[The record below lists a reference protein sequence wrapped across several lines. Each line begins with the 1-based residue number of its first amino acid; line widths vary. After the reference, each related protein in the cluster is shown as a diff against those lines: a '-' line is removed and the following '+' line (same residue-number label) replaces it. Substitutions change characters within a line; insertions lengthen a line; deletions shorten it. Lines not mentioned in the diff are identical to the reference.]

1 MKRVIVLGGYGGFG
15 ARLSRRLAAD
25 GWTVLVAGRNGAAAA
40 RLAGELP
47 NALPLTADR
56 DGDLRPLLEKHRP
69 FMLVDAA
76 GPFQGSGYQV
86 AEACIACGVHYIDLA
101 DARDFVCGI
110 GRLDA
115 AARAAGVVAV
125 SGGSSVP
132 ALSGAVITVLVQG
145 MEEVCSVDMS
155 ISASNR
161 ATAGASVAAA
171 ILSYV
176 GKPVRLWRG
185 RRWRQETGWHRLH
198 RQDYAVPGRAPI
210 RRLVALADVPD
221 HDIVPQSLPG
231 GPATNFRAGP
241 EFSFQLLTLW
251 LLSWP
256 VKWGWIASLSPYARW
271 LLPLQKLTA
280 RFGTDRSAM
289 TIEVKGMAQGSA
301 ELRRWTL
308 IAEAGDG
315 PEIPTIAA
323 HVLANAIAEE
333 WVEPGARPAAGEVR
347 LGDFDVHFDRLAIFR
362 AIERQSYMPLYRRV
376 IGADYA
382 ALPQP
387 VRAMHDLIGDAGASG
402 RATVRRGRSV
412 LARLVCRV
420 MRFPPE
426 GEHDLHVSFE
436 ERNGVERWTRDF
448 AGRAFTS
455 ELSQRGAHLVERF
468 GPMRFSFDLPS
479 DAAGLKMAMRGWSV
493 FGIPMPLFLAPRSE
507 AREWA
512 EGEDFCFDVPIAL
525 PGIGKV
531 VHYSGRLRKIRP
543 E

>member
-1 MKRVIVLGGYGGFG
+1 MKSVIVLGGYGGFG
-15 ARLSRRLAAD
+15 ARLSKRLAAD
-25 GWTVLVAGRNGAAAA
+25 GWVVLVTGRNGAAAE
-40 RLAGELP
+40 RLAADLP
-47 NALPLTADR
+47 NARGLAADR
-56 DGDLRPLLEKHRP
+56 NADLRPLLEAYRP
-69 FMLVDAA
+69 FLLVDAA

-86 AEACIACGVHYIDLA
+86 AEACIASGVRYIDLA

-110 GRLDA
+110 ERLDA
-115 AARAAGVVAV
+115 AARAAGVAVV

-132 ALSGAVITVLVQG
+132 ALSGAVIAELSRG
-145 MEEVCSVDMS
+145 MEDVCSVETS

-185 RRWRQETGWHRLH
+185 RRFRQETGWHRLH
-198 RQDYAVPGRAPI
+198 AARYHIPGRVPI

-221 HDIVPQSLPG
+221 HDIVPATIPG
-231 GPATNFRAGP
+231 KPATVFRAGP
-241 EFSFQLLTLW
+241 EFAFQLLTLW

-256 VKWGWIASLSPYARW
+256 VKWGWVRSLAPFAGW
-271 LLPLQKLTA
+271 LLPLQRLSA

-289 TIEVKGMAQGSA
+289 AVELKGFSGGEAVV
-301 ELRRWTL
+301 RHWTL
-308 IAEAGDG
+308 IAEKGDG

-323 HVLANAIAEE
+323 HVLANAMAGGRLA
-333 WVEPGARPAAGEVR
+333 PGARHAAGAVT
-347 LGDFDVHFDRLAIFR
+347 LDDFAPHFDRLAIFR
-362 AIERQSYMPLYRRV
+362 AIESRPSQPLYRRV
-376 IGADYA
+376 IGPAYA
-382 ALPQP
+382 TLPHP

-402 RATVRRGRSV
+402 RATVRRGKS
-412 LARLVCRV
+412 LPARFVCAA

-436 ERNGVERWTRDF
+436 ERDGVERWTRDF
-448 AGRAFTS
+448 AGHAFMS
-455 ELSQRGAHLVERF
+455 ELSQRGGRLTERF

-479 DAAGLKMAMRGWSV
+479 DTTGLTMVMRGWSV
-493 FGIPMPLFLAPRSE
+493 LGIPMPLWLAPRSE

-525 PGIGKV
+525 PGIGEI
-531 VHYSGRLRKIRP
+531 VHYSGRLRRV
-543 E
+543 

>member
-1 MKRVIVLGGYGGFG
+1 MKSVIVLGGYGGFG

-25 GWTVLVAGRNGAAAA
+25 GWAVLVAGRNAAAA
-40 RLAGELP
+40 ERLAGQLP
-47 NALPLTADR
+47 HALPLVADR
-56 DGDLRPLLEKHRP
+56 DAGLQILLERHRP
-69 FMLVDAA
+69 FLLIDAA

-86 AEACIACGVHYIDLA
+86 VEACIACGVHYIDLA

-115 AARAAGVVAV
+115 AARAAGVAAV

-132 ALSGAVITVLVQG
+132 ALSGAVVAALAQG
-145 MEEVCSVDMS
+145 MEQVCSVETS

-185 RRWRQETGWHRLH
+185 RRWWQETGWQRLH
-198 RQDYAVPGRAPI
+198 RQDYAVPGRAAI

-231 GPATNFRAGP
+231 RPATIFRAGP

-271 LLPLQKLTA
+271 LLPLQKLSA

-289 TIEVKGMAQGSA
+289 TVEVKGAVGGSV

-323 HVLANAIAEE
+323 HVLANAIAEGR
-333 WVEPGARPAAGEVR
+333 VEPGARHAAGEVR
-347 LGDFDVHFDRLAIFR
+347 LGDFDAHFDGLAIFR
-362 AIERQSYMPLYRRV
+362 AMERQPYVPLYRRV

-387 VRAMHDLIGDAGASG
+387 VRDMHDLIGDAGASG
-402 RATVRRGRSV
+402 RARVRRGRSMP
-412 LARLVCRV
+412 ARLVCAV
-420 MRFPPE
+420 MGFPVE

-448 AGRAFTS
+448 AGQTFTS
-455 ELSQRGAHLVERF
+455 ELSQCGVHLVERF

-479 DAAGLKMAMRGWSV
+479 DAAGLTMAMRGWSM
-493 FGIPMPLFLAPRSE
+493 FGIPMPLWLAPRSE

-525 PGIGKV
+525 PGIGAV
-531 VHYSGRLRKIRP
+531 VHYSGRLRKIRS